1 MCVKEVQEQ
10 PHELSIL
17 LNF

>member
-1 MCVKEVQEQ
+1 VQEQ